1 MQVVKWRKEVR
12 TLFDVIVWATDGS
25 EAADSALPHVKALAG
40 RDGAKLIVVHVNERG
55 IGRSAGYPA
64 DPGEE
69 QLKAHVEQ
77 RVQELQ
83 AAGIESDV
91 RVASIPVGGV
101 AHLLADVAK
110 DAGADLI
117 VVGTRGQGM
126 LTGILLG
133 SVTQRLLH
141 IAPCAVLA
149 VPPAGR

>member
-1 MQVVKWRKEVR
+1 MR

-55 IGRSAGYPA
+55 VGRSASYPA
-64 DPGEE
+64 DPEE
-69 QLKAHVEQ
+69 EKLKAHVEQ
-77 RVQELQ
+77 RVEELQ
-83 AAGIESDV
+83 AAGIQSDV

-110 DAGADLI
+110 DAGASLI

>member
-1 MQVVKWRKEVR
+1 VEKEVR

-55 IGRSAGYPA
+55 VGRSASYPA
-64 DPGEE
+64 DPEE
-69 QLKAHVEQ
+69 EKLKAHVEQ
-77 RVQELQ
+77 RVEELQ
-83 AAGIESDV
+83 AAGIQSDV

>member
-1 MQVVKWRKEVR
+1 MR

-55 IGRSAGYPA
+55 VGRSASYPA
-64 DPGEE
+64 DPEE
-69 QLKAHVEQ
+69 EKLKAHVEQ
-77 RVQELQ
+77 RVEELQ
-83 AAGIESDV
+83 AAGIQSDV

>member
-1 MQVVKWRKEVR
+1 MR

-55 IGRSAGYPA
+55 IGRSASYPA
-64 DPGEE
+64 DPEEE

-77 RVQELQ
+77 RVQELR
-83 AAGIESDV
+83 AAGIEPDV

-110 DAGADLI
+110 DAGADLV

>member
-1 MQVVKWRKEVR
+1 MR

-25 EAADSALPHVKALAG
+25 EAADSALPQVKALAG
-40 RDGAKLIVVHVNERG
+40 GEGTKLIVVHVNERG
-55 IGRSAGYPA
+55 VGRSASYPA

-69 QLKAHVEQ
+69 QLKAHVDQ
-77 RVQELQ
+77 RVEELR
-83 AAGIESDV
+83 AAGIDPDV

-101 AHLLADVAK
+101 AHLLADLAR
-110 DAGADLI
+110 DEGADLI

-126 LTGILLG
+126 LAGILLG

>member
-1 MQVVKWRKEVR
+1 VR

-55 IGRSAGYPA
+55 VGRSASYPA
-64 DPGEE
+64 DPEE
-69 QLKAHVEQ
+69 EKLKAHVEQ
-77 RVQELQ
+77 RVEELQ
-83 AAGIESDV
+83 AAGIQSDV